1 VAQTSDFETV
11 KDMAVTK
18 QLPLEQREGVARAMA
33 PAIEQLVEAGK
44 YEPPFTAQLTVTL
57 TDKNGRTWTAS
68 VSAGELTSVLESAN
82 ATRD

>member
-18 QLPLEQREGVARAMA
+18 QLPLEQR

-44 YEPPFTAQLTVTL
+44 YEPPFTAQLTV
-57 TDKNGRTWTAS
+57 GRTWTAS